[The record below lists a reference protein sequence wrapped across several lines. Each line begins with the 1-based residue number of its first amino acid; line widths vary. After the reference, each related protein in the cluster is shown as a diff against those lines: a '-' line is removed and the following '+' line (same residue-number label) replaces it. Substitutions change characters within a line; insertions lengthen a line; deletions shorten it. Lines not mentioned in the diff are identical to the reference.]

1 MAKHLVDIDEQ
12 ALNMARTELGT
23 TTIKDTVNAALR
35 QATSQRVQRVAAA
48 LDTLAAAPLRG
59 PRRSM
64 ALKYLLDT
72 SVIKGSA
79 GPPCGGRWNRWLR
92 PVPSLARK

>member
-1 MAKHLVDIDEQ
+1 
-12 ALNMARTELGT
+12 
-23 TTIKDTVNAALR
+23 
-35 QATSQRVQRVAAA
+35 
-48 LDTLAAAPLRG
+48 
-59 PRRSM
+59 M